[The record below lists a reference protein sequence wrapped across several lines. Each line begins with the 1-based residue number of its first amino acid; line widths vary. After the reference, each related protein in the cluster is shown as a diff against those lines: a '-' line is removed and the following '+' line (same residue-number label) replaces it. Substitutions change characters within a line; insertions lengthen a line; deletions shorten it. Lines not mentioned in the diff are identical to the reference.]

1 MKLYICN
8 HDKLYNRDI
17 YSLKLMIFV
26 TIYFNLLY
34 DIDIPIYLNNITV
47 QK

>member
-17 YSLKLMIFV
+17 YSLKLILFV
-26 TIYFNLLY
+26 IIYFNLLY
-34 DIDIPIYLNNITV
+34 YIDIYTHLL
-47 QK
+47 K